1 MNRTPIIDVKD
12 ERFLPPS
19 NFVTPTKITKES
31 GSASFASSIA
41 SLIAASEYPPAEIH
55 KKLEQL
61 QANVEQHQHRILV
74 ENEILKEGF
83 NAIFEHS
90 PAAIVIIDR
99 KRRIVKMNE
108 HFARLSGYDPIAAK
122 PLMVF
127 TELILKKDR
136 KKIDQL
142 FKCAQVSAE
151 ATRQTITANFL
162 ARDLSMRSV
171 ELCCVPIPTQNQIM
185 VFINDITDRKRFE
198 QELLRK
204 NRELTI
210 LNSISRSIKQPR
222 DLRQLLQQVTE
233 RIGHAICFEMAAL
246 YLGNQQ
252 LKNLR
257 PIVALGMTCNGAQ
270 QLLEQNL
277 SLVAQVKKKKKA
289 LFLNPSTGFFKDLF
303 LKQPRCRSLVL
314 MPLITRKNSFGILV
328 LTSKKQI
335 RFDSE
340 KKQFISALC
349 HQLSIHIEN
358 AILFDALEKKTKE
371 VEAKNAELSS
381 FVFTVSHDLKTPI
394 IALHGYLE
402 LFREQLQDL
411 LDATTTEYLE
421 RILGNAHYME
431 QMIND
436 LLKLSRAGRVVG
448 ARRKFSTFK
457 LVKEIYMSLYPQIQ
471 QRNVNFVISKD
482 LPVIFGD
489 RQRFQTV
496 FENLIVNALKFSS
509 PKRQPQIEI
518 LCKDNKKY
526 FEFSVKD
533 NGIGIDPEYH
543 EHIFKVF
550 QKCPSTEHEHDGTG
564 VGLTICRKIIE
575 HYQGK
580 IWVES
585 KLEKGATFYFTVPK
599 S

>member
-1 MNRTPIIDVKD
+1 MNRTPIIDVK
-12 ERFLPPS
+12 EGNFFPPS
-19 NFVTPTKITKES
+19 NFVTPTRIKNEPQ
-31 GSASFASSIA
+31 SASVVSSA
-41 SLIAASEYPPAEIH
+41 RSLIGPIEYSPADIH

-61 QANVEQHQHRILV
+61 QANLEQQHRILL
-74 ENEILKEGF
+74 ENEKLQANL
-83 NAIFEHS
+83 NAIFENN
-90 PAAIVIIDR
+90 PAAIVVLN
-99 KRRIVKMNE
+99 RRRQIVKMNS
-108 HFARLSGYDPIAAK
+108 HFARLSGYESIDAK
-122 PLMVF
+122 HSLIF
-127 TELILKKDR
+127 SELIPKKDR
-136 KKIDQL
+136 KKVEQM
-142 FKCAQVSAE
+142 FKCAQISATAASE
-151 ATRQTITANFL
+151 KITANFL
-162 ARDLSMRSV
+162 TRDQSLRSV
-171 ELCCVPIPTQNQIM
+171 ELYCVPIPDQHQLLI
-185 VFINDITDRKRFE
+185 FINDITDRKRFE

-210 LNSISRSIKQPR
+210 LNSISRSIRQPR
-222 DLRQLLQQVTE
+222 DLQQLLQQVIE

-246 YLGNQQ
+246 YLGNHQ
-252 LKNLR
+252 LKNLQ
-257 PIVALGMTCNGAQ
+257 PIVALGMTREGAR

-289 LFLNPSTGFFKDLF
+289 LFLNPNNGFFKDLF
-303 LKQPRCRSLVL
+303 MKHPRCRSVVLV
-314 MPLITRKNSFGILV
+314 PLIICKNSFGILA
-328 LTSKKQI
+328 LTSRKQI
-335 RFDSE
+335 PFDAE

-358 AILFDALEKKTKE
+358 ATLFDALEKKTKE

-381 FVFTVSHDLKTPI
+381 FVFTVSHDLKAPI

-402 LFREQLQDL
+402 LFREHLQGQLDE
-411 LDATTTEYLE
+411 TTTEYLE

-448 ARRKFSTFK
+448 AKRKFSTFK

-471 QRNVNFVISKD
+471 QQNVNFVISKN

-509 PKRQPQIEI
+509 PKRQLQIEI
-518 LCKDNKKY
+518 SCKENKKFY
-526 FEFSVKD
+526 EFSVKD

-550 QKCPSTEHEHDGTG
+550 QKCPSKEQQHEGTG

-599 S
+599 A

>member
-1 MNRTPIIDVKD
+1 MNQTPIIDVKD
-12 ERFLPPS
+12 GNLFPSS
-19 NFVTPTKITKES
+19 NFVAPTQITTES
-31 GSASFASSIA
+31 RTTNLVSGPPLLIPTAEYSSA
-41 SLIAASEYPPAEIH
+41 EVH

-61 QANVEQHQHRILV
+61 QANVEQQQQRILA
-74 ENEILKEGF
+74 ENQKLKDNF
-83 NAIFEHS
+83 NAIFGQS
-90 PAAIVIIDR
+90 RTAIVVID
-99 KRRIVKMNE
+99 KKKQIVKMNAQ
-108 HFARLSGYDPIAAK
+108 FASLSGCDSSRTK
-122 PLMVF
+122 HSVLF
-127 TELILKKDR
+127 TELIQKRDR
-136 KKIDQL
+136 KKVDQL
-142 FKCAQVSAE
+142 FKCAQASA
-151 ATRQTITANFL
+151 AAASDTIIASFV
-162 ARDLSMRSV
+162 AGDQSIRSV
-171 ELCCVPIPTQNQIM
+171 ELYCVPIPDQNQLL
-185 VFINDITDRKRFE
+185 VYINDITDRKRFE

-222 DLRQLLQQVTE
+222 DLHQLLQQVTE
-233 RIGHAICFEMAAL
+233 KIGHAICFEMAAL
-246 YLGNQQ
+246 YLGNHH
-252 LKNLR
+252 LKNLQ
-257 PIVALGMTCNGAQ
+257 PVVVMGMTHEGAR

-277 SLVAQVKKKKKA
+277 SLVAQLKKKKKA

-303 LKQPRCRSLVL
+303 MRQPRCRSVVLV
-314 MPLITRKNSFGILV
+314 PLIIRKSNFGILA

-335 RFDSE
+335 RFDGE

-349 HQLSIHIEN
+349 HQLSIQIEN

-402 LFREQLQDL
+402 LFQEQLQDQ
-411 LDATTTEYLE
+411 LDSTSREYLE
-421 RILGNAHYME
+421 RIMYNADYME
-431 QMIND
+431 RMIND

-448 ARRKFSTFK
+448 ARRKFSTYK

-471 QRNVNFVISKD
+471 QRNVNFVISKN

-518 LCKDNKKY
+518 SCQENKKY
-526 FEFSVKD
+526 FEFAVKD

-550 QKCPSTEHEHDGTG
+550 QKCPTREHEHNGTG

-585 KLEKGATFYFTVPK
+585 KLDKGATFYFTVPK
-599 S
+599 A